1 MRKAEIIRE
10 TNETKIY
17 ISIDLDGSGYAD
29 INTGLGFFDHMN
41 TQIAVHGLF
50 DLEIRAEGDLEVDS
64 HHTIEDCA
72 LVLGETINKALGDR
86 KGISRMASAIVPMD
100 EALGQVT
107 LDLSGRPYT
116 VLQMSWT
123 SPFVGSIPTSL
134 IEHYFES
141 FAITSRSNLHA
152 RVIYGKDNHH
162 MAEALFKAFG
172 RALEAATRVDPR
184 REDQIPSSKGQLK

>member
-152 RVIYGKDNHH
+152 RVFYGKDNHH